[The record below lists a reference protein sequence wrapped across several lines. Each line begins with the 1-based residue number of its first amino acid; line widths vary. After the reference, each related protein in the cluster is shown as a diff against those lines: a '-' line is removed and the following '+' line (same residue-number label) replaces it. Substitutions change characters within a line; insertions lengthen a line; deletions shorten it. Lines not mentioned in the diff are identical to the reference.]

1 MKIFNV
7 LKFRAGDHAAIE
19 APNPDRP
26 LSWSGK
32 TFVLVQEGRGHD
44 FAVYWAP
51 AGEGWTPEQIAR
63 FGHKVNA
70 KRMKGSELH
79 YFLQNGLIQEMPETW
94 HYRA

>member
-7 LKFRAGDHAAIE
+7 LEFRVGDHVATEI
-19 APNPDRP
+19 PNPDRA

-32 TFVLVQEGRGHD
+32 TFVLVQGAAGHD
-44 FAVYWAP
+44 FAVYWQLNS
-51 AGEGWTPEQIAR
+51 EGWTPEQIAR
-63 FGHKVNA
+63 GGHKVSA